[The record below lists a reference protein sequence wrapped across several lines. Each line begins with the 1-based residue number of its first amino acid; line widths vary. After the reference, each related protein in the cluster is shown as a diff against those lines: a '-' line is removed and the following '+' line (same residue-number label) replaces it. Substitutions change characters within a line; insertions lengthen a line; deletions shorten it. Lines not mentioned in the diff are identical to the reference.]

1 MSIVIDTKEV
11 YTDAPDTKRV
21 HRIGTENYFS
31 RCTKLTTDTA
41 EDFEEV
47 NVEDVPN
54 EETEELEDEA
64 EC

>member
-21 HRIGTENYFS
+21 HRLGTDIYFS
-31 RCTKLTTDTA
+31 RCTKLANDTA

-47 NVEDVPN
+47 DLSQVPDDEDADV
-54 EETEELEDEA
+54 DG
-64 EC
+64 